1 MAAVSD
7 PIPSLADLHAVGA
20 AQQPTY
26 PDPDEVARVVKALR
40 TRPPL
45 VFARGGRILITLWNE
60 PSVPARMPR
69 SRRRLT
75 T

>member
-20 AQQPTY
+20 AQQPSY
-26 PDPDEVARVVKALR
+26 ADPAEVARVVKALR

-45 VFARGGRILITLWNE
+45 VFAGEIDELRTKIAAAASTSASQACALRVL
-60 PSVPARMPR
+60 
-69 SRRRLT
+69 
-75 T
+75 